1 MMAPLRSVAG
11 NTILHRCLLL
21 GLLILAATSV
31 KAQNVRVLASV
42 SESTIGTEETLSYT
56 LEIQGV
62 RSLETPAPP
71 ETEGLVLASTFPSRQ
86 TSMSIVNGAVT
97 QSVGFTWTFR
107 PVREGQARVGAV
119 TVTVD
124 GREYTTNDI
133 AISVVPQSQ
142 RPARRAPSRTN
153 PFSPFQRNT
162 PTPPAEETQPDA
174 RDIFIEVVPSAR
186 SAVQN
191 QQVTVGYV
199 LYFREGIQLRQSR
212 LTDSWDAE
220 GFWREEL
227 DVEARPI
234 PQVVVRDGIR
244 YNRITLKRA
253 AVFPT
258 RSGELSIDPLKIE
271 SEAILPTRSSDPLAR
286 FFSLQSRFTPVE
298 LSSPPLTMVSS
309 PLPAGAPASFQGAV
323 GTLSFS
329 ARFDR
334 TELEVGE
341 SLQLTVRIS
350 GNGNLATMSA
360 PEFEAPGAFE
370 RYDPQV
376 STSIDRAGSQLRGS
390 KTFTYVL
397 VPRSNGVFEMPAV
410 TYSWYDPTASRYV
423 TEATEPVAVTVTGS
437 GTPAATVLAL
447 SGGLP
452 VDDIAGPMAA
462 ESDWLSMDRVPL
474 HQRTWPYLALLLPG
488 LLLGGALLAGR
499 RAQHLAD
506 NPAVA
511 RLRRAGPLA
520 RKHLKAADNRLA
532 AGDIPGFYEA
542 LEKALLGFVGNRLNV
557 AEQGLTRESL
567 DHALLQ
573 HNVPVDLRAELV
585 SFLDACDM
593 ARFSPIVP
601 TKDAMTAERDRA
613 ADLLVTLDDRLKR

>member
-11 NTILHRCLLL
+11 TTILRCLLL
-21 GLLILAATSV
+21 GLLTLAATSV

-97 QSVGFTWTFR
+97 QSVGFTWTYR
-107 PVREGQARVGAV
+107 PVREGQARIGPV

-124 GREYTTNDI
+124 GREYTTSDI

>member
-1 MMAPLRSVAG
+1 MRPATGRLR
-11 NTILHRCLLL
+11 LLRRDWAL
-21 GLLILAATSV
+21 LAALTLAV
-31 KAQNVRVLASV
+31 LPAQAQDIRVLASV

-56 LEIQGV
+56 VEIQGV
-62 RSLETPAPP
+62 RSLETPSPP

-97 QSVGFTWTFR
+97 QSVSFTWTYR
-107 PVREGQARVGAV
+107 PVGEGQARIAALPLRISGN
-119 TVTVD
+119 T
-124 GREYTTNDI
+124 YTTDGI
-133 AISVVPQSQ
+133 TITVVPQSQ

-153 PFSPFQRNT
+153 PFSPFQRSV
-162 PTPPAEETQPDA
+162 PSPPAEEVQPDA
-174 RDIFIEVVPSAR
+174 RDLFIDVVPSAR

-191 QQVTVGYV
+191 QQVTVAYV

-227 DVEARPI
+227 EVESRPI

-258 RSGELSIDPLKIE
+258 RSGELSVDPLKIE

-298 LSSPPLTMVSS
+298 LSSAPLTLTAS
-309 PLPAGAPASFQGAV
+309 PLPPGAPESFQGAV
-323 GTLSFS
+323 GALNFS

-334 TELEVGE
+334 SELEVGE
-341 SLQLTVRIS
+341 SLQLTIRIS
-350 GNGNLATMSA
+350 GNGNLATMAA
-360 PEFEAPGAFE
+360 PTFEAPGAFE
-370 RYDPQV
+370 QYDPQV
-376 STSIDRAGSQLRGS
+376 STSIDRSGAQLRGS

-397 VPRSNGVFEMPAV
+397 VPRSNGVFQMPPISY
-410 TYSWYDPTASRYV
+410 TWYDPNAGRYV
-423 TEATEPVAVTVTGS
+423 TDATEPFSVTVTGS

-452 VDDIAGPMAA
+452 VDDIAGPIPATPT
-462 ESDWLSMDRVPL
+462 WVPTDRQPL
-474 HQRTWPYLALLLPG
+474 HQRRWPYLALMVPA

-499 RAQHLAD
+499 RARHLAD

-520 RKHLKAADNRLA
+520 RKHLKTADRRLQEN
-532 AGDIPGFYEA
+532 DIPGYYEA
-542 LEKALLGFVGNRLNV
+542 LERALLGFVGNRLNV
-557 AEQGLTRESL
+557 AEQGLTRDGL
-567 DHALLQ
+567 DQALDR
-573 HNVPVDLRAELV
+573 HDVSRDLRTELIA
-585 SFLDACDM
+585 FLDACDL
-593 ARFSPIVP
+593 ARFSPVVP
-601 TKDAMTAERDRA
+601 TQAAMTEARDRA